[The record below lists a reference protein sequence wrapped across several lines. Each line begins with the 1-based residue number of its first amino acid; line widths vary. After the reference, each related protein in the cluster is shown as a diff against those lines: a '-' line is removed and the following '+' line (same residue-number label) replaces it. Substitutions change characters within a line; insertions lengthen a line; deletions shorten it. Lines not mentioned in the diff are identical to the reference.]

1 MLLKF
6 TLFSQEKEDFA
17 VEISADGET
26 RFSDLHRLIL
36 KHCKYEE
43 NSRQRFLVCD
53 DDWRVKTHILLAD
66 DGKAGYDEDVYLMED
81 STIRDFVEDEG
92 QKMAYVFDPDN
103 KRLFLMEAT
112 EVSFSSRGDIEP
124 RVCRRHGSAPSQTP
138 AEEEVSPTPSPAQTE
153 TGEDFYGNDG
163 FEDEELDREG
173 FEFED

>member
-17 VEISADGET
+17 MEISADGET

-43 NSRQRFLVCD
+43 NDRQRFLVCD

-66 DGKAGYDEDVYLMED
+66 DGKTGYDEDVYLMED

-112 EVSFSSRGDIEP
+112 EVSFPACGDVEP
-124 RVCRRHGSAPSQTP
+124 RVCRRHGSAPSQTL
-138 AEEEVSPTPSPAQTE
+138 AEEEVSPTSSPTQTE